1 MYPEHNYSEHDVLH
15 LNVPLFL
22 KLLEYA
28 REDSFSDEDL
38 HWITERAINLTNH
51 GYTLTMAHYLK
62 IVPESRTVT
71 VDLPPVEYTNGK
83 I

>member
-1 MYPEHNYSEHDVLH
+1 MYPEYNYNEHDVLH
-15 LNVPLFL
+15 INVPLFL

-38 HWITERAINLTNH
+38 HWITERAISLTNH

-71 VDLPPVEYTNGK
+71 VDLPVKEFADGE